1 MAARRKIPARLRKQ
15 IVARAQGRCEYCLSP
30 EAFSLDS
37 FTVDHVQPVAA
48 AGSDDL
54 DNLAFAGH
62 NCNNRKQDD
71 MSALDPETGER
82 VPLYHPRRDR
92 WSDHFQWS
100 EDALMLLPLTAT
112 GRATI
117 ARLQLNRVGTV
128 NIRRALLALG
138 EEHPPQRAG
147 DRL

>member
-1 MAARRKIPARLRKQ
+1 MATRRKIPLRLREQ
-15 IVARAQGRCEYCLSP
+15 ISARAHYRCEYCLSP

-37 FTVDHVQPVAA
+37 FTVDHIHPVSAG
-48 AGSDDL
+48 GSDAP
-54 DNLAFAGH
+54 DNLAFACP

-71 MSALDPETGER
+71 TMALDPQTGER

-92 WSDHFQWS
+92 WSDHFMWS
-100 EDALMLLPLTAT
+100 DDDLTVLPLTAI

-117 ARLQLNRVGTV
+117 VRLQLNRPGVV

-138 EEHPPQRAG
+138 EEHPPQTA
-147 DRL
+147 L